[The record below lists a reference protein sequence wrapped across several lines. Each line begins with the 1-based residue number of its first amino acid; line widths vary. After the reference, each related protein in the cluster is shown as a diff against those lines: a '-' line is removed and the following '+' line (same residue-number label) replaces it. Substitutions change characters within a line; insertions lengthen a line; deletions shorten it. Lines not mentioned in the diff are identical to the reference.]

1 MIFGHC
7 RHVHYTTNLDYLVAV
22 PKVEEL
28 IGAGCSIVDVH
39 VKRADHQTVRLI
51 SCLVHD
57 AGLSKVDKH
66 YSAFKKV
73 IIVFVELML
82 NFNFFYVFHWYIQS
96 VVCLL

>member
-1 MIFGHC
+1 LIFGHC
-7 RHVHYTTNLDYLVAV
+7 RHVHNATNLDYLVAV

-39 VKRADHQTVRLI
+39 VERADHQTVRLI

-66 YSAFKKV
+66 YCAFKKV